1 MISEWAPALVFMVI
15 AALVGLG
22 MLAGSWLVRVRAKHQ
37 PPTTSLTYECG
48 EEPDGS
54 AWIRFHPRYYV
65 VALVFVLF
73 DVEAV
78 FLFPWA
84 LTIRE
89 LGTTAIVSMLVFV
102 GVLLLGWA
110 YAIRKGALKWL

>member
-1 MISEWAPALVFMVI
+1 MISEWAPALVFMAI
-15 AALVGLG
+15 AAVAGFG
-22 MLAGSWLVRVRAKHQ
+22 MLGGAWLLRVRAKKRL
-37 PPTTSLTYECG
+37 PTTGLTYECG
-48 EEPDGS
+48 EEPDGP

-84 LTIRE
+84 LTLRE
-89 LGTTAIVSMLVFV
+89 LGTTALVSMLIFV